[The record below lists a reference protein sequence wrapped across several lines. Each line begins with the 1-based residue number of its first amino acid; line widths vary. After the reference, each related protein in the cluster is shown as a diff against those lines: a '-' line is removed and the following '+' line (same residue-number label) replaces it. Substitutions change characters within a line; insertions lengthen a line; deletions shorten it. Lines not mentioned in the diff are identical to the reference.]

1 MTHFNQRIS
10 KVLTAGLL
18 VSVALLLVGVV
29 LTLARPEVS
38 VGHGTAVGHIPANL
52 AHLRPGGFFDLG
64 LLVLLGTPVARVI
77 AVLAGFIQR
86 RMWLF
91 ALCSLI
97 VLVVLGLSVY
107 IGLEA

>member
-64 LLVLLGTPVARVI
+64 L